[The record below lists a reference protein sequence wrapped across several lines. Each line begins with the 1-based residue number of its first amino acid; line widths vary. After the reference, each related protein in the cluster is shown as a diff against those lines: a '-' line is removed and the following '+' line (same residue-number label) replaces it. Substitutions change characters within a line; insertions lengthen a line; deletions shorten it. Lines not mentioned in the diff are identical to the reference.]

1 MKKIKRDVL
10 FSIFFSLVSCSNKEA
25 MDFYNKNID
34 NLSYVSPD
42 KIITN
47 DNKIFLVKSNN
58 FPVYKVFV
66 EICKNHK
73 VIKKET
79 TRLQMIYGYQGFYSI
94 SLDNGTKYIITES
107 LDSKYDDL
115 KIGFKCPVYIN
126 E

>member
-58 FPVYKVFV
+58 FPVYKVFTDS
-66 EICKNHK
+66 CRNHK
-73 VIKKET
+73 IIKKEKAINSI
-79 TRLQMIYGYQGFYSI
+79 IYGYQRFYGI
-94 SLDNGTKYIITES
+94 SLDNGTKYIITEY
-107 LDSKYDDL
+107 LGSKYDDL
-115 KIGFKCPVYIN
+115 KIGVKCPVYVN